1 MRYQGDEM
9 MDRRLKQILNAQNM
23 MTKRKVFYISSA
35 TVALLATGICS
46 PQVIQADQTATT
58 ESTQVQTEQ
67 SEVQKVE
74 ENSKVETSQVDVEST
89 TDSERSENTT
99 IGATSKETE
108 AAQTTELTAQED
120 TEKTL
125 MNVESETEPVQK
137 EETKQLVERKHGND
151 WYLIDKET
159 GEKATGFQRLEE
171 QAKTVYY
178 NNEGKMQY
186 GWQWVNNATHYFDT
200 FNGAMAI
207 GEKNINGHW
216 YLFNEQG
223 QMQRGFQ
230 TLENSDEKKTV
241 YYNKDGWMLYG
252 WQWVNNATHY
262 FDMFNGAMATGE
274 KNINGHWYLFDRQ
287 GQMQRGFQE
296 LDQYGQNKTVYYN
309 DQGHMLYG
317 QQRIAN
323 KWYNFDTFDGAMKT
337 GFQYI
342 AGQNKWVYYAVDGN
356 NRGQMQY
363 GFQNIAGKTYYFDTF
378 NGAQSKNKQQNINGN
393 WYLFDEA
400 GIMQT
405 GFQNLTRYGQN
416 KVVYYAPNG
425 QMQYGYQTI
434 AGKRY
439 YFDTFDGAMKRNA
452 LVFDKD
458 NKVLIYFTGDGSAAQ
473 GVNVLIEGKM
483 YGFTEE
489 GALINAPGEAKIAG
503 KWYLFGDND
512 QLLTGMQILSDK
524 RQVYYDLETAQMK
537 YGQLN
542 LAGKWYLFDKIN
554 GAMQTGFKDLKEYGQ
569 NKTVYYNKQGQM
581 QYGQQLIAGHWYLF
595 DTFDG
600 AMKTGLQ
607 WIKDQAK
614 FVYYAS
620 NGQMQYGTIQ
630 AGRITYYADQVTGSI
645 DGVFNNA
652 EVIGQNPELPTGCEI
667 TAVTMMLRYAGK
679 NVNKIQLAHEMP
691 KSNNGDYGFVGDPFS
706 VTGWWVF
713 PTGVAPVVNKYM
725 GTSKVMTGASWSD
738 IYRQLLNGRLVVV
751 WMANMNGFVNHAI
764 TLTGYRKGVIY
775 YNNPWTAKKES
786 MTADQFY
793 KHWNAN
799 RQRALS
805 Y

>member
-1 MRYQGDEM
+1 MLFR
-9 MDRRLKQILNAQNM
+9 
-23 MTKRKVFYISSA
+23 S
-35 TVALLATGICS
+35 VALLATGICS

-125 MNVESETEPVQK
+125 VNVESETEPVQK
-137 EETKQLVERKHGND
+137 EETKQLVERKQGND

-207 GEKNINGHW
+207 
-216 YLFNEQG
+216 
-223 QMQRGFQ
+223 
-230 TLENSDEKKTV
+230 
-241 YYNKDGWMLYG
+241 
-252 WQWVNNATHY
+252 
-262 FDMFNGAMATGE
+262 GE

-378 NGAQSKNKQQNINGN
+378 NGAQSKLAGFFDNVA
-393 WYLFDEA
+393 YLKETCGYIDIMDEYDSFIADNSRVYRSADIGRSCGA
-400 GIMQT
+400 GAAAIE
-405 GFQNLTRYGQN
+405 FEHVSFRY
-416 KVVYYAPNG
+416 P
-425 QMQYGYQTI
+425 
-434 AGKRY
+434 
-439 YFDTFDGAMKRNA
+439 
-452 LVFDKD
+452 
-458 NKVLIYFTGDGSAAQ
+458 GS
-473 GVNVLIEGKM
+473 GKM
-483 YGFTEE
+483 
-489 GALINAPGEAKIAG
+489 ALEDVSFQIAPGEKV
-503 KWYLFGDND
+503 
-512 QLLTGMQILSDK
+512 S
-524 RQVYYDLETAQMK
+524 
-537 YGQLN
+537 
-542 LAGKWYLFDKIN
+542 
-554 GAMQTGFKDLKEYGQ
+554 
-569 NKTVYYNKQGQM
+569 
-581 QYGQQLIAGHWYLF
+581 
-595 DTFDG
+595 
-600 AMKTGLQ
+600 
-607 WIKDQAK
+607 
-614 FVYYAS
+614 FVGS
-620 NGQMQYGTIQ
+620 NGEI
-630 AGRITYYADQVTGSI
+630 GR
-645 DGVFNNA
+645 
-652 EVIGQNPELPTGCEI
+652 
-667 TAVTMMLRYAGK
+667 
-679 NVNKIQLAHEMP
+679 AH
-691 KSNNGDYGFVGDPFS
+691 V
-706 VTGWWVF
+706 
-713 PTGVAPVVNKYM
+713 
-725 GTSKVMTGASWSD
+725 
-738 IYRQLLNGRLVVV
+738 
-751 WMANMNGFVNHAI
+751 
-764 TLTGYRKGVIY
+764 
-775 YNNPWTAKKES
+775 
-786 MTADQFY
+786 
-793 KHWNAN
+793 
-799 RQRALS
+799 
-805 Y
+805 

>member
-1 MRYQGDEM
+1 M

-23 MTKRKVFYISSA
+23 MAKRKVFYISSA

-108 AAQTTELTAQED
+108 ATQTTELTAQED

-186 GWQWVNNATHYFDT
+186 GWQWINNATHYFDT

-262 FDMFNGAMATGE
+262 FDTFNGAMATGE

-439 YFDTFDGAMKRNA
+439 YFDTFDGVR
-452 LVFDKD
+452 
-458 NKVLIYFTGDGSAAQ
+458 
-473 GVNVLIEGKM
+473 
-483 YGFTEE
+483 
-489 GALINAPGEAKIAG
+489 
-503 KWYLFGDND
+503 
-512 QLLTGMQILSDK
+512 
-524 RQVYYDLETAQMK
+524 
-537 YGQLN
+537 
-542 LAGKWYLFDKIN
+542 
-554 GAMQTGFKDLKEYGQ
+554 
-569 NKTVYYNKQGQM
+569 
-581 QYGQQLIAGHWYLF
+581 
-595 DTFDG
+595 
-600 AMKTGLQ
+600 
-607 WIKDQAK
+607 
-614 FVYYAS
+614 
-620 NGQMQYGTIQ
+620 
-630 AGRITYYADQVTGSI
+630 
-645 DGVFNNA
+645 
-652 EVIGQNPELPTGCEI
+652 
-667 TAVTMMLRYAGK
+667 
-679 NVNKIQLAHEMP
+679 
-691 KSNNGDYGFVGDPFS
+691 
-706 VTGWWVF
+706 
-713 PTGVAPVVNKYM
+713 
-725 GTSKVMTGASWSD
+725 
-738 IYRQLLNGRLVVV
+738 
-751 WMANMNGFVNHAI
+751 
-764 TLTGYRKGVIY
+764 
-775 YNNPWTAKKES
+775 
-786 MTADQFY
+786 
-793 KHWNAN
+793 
-799 RQRALS
+799 
-805 Y
+805 

>member
-137 EETKQLVERKHGND
+137 EETKQLVERKQGND

-287 GQMQRGFQE
+287 GQMQ
-296 LDQYGQNKTVYYN
+296 
-309 DQGHMLYG
+309 
-317 QQRIAN
+317 
-323 KWYNFDTFDGAMKT
+323 
-337 GFQYI
+337 
-342 AGQNKWVYYAVDGN
+342 
-356 NRGQMQY
+356 
-363 GFQNIAGKTYYFDTF
+363 
-378 NGAQSKNKQQNINGN
+378 
-393 WYLFDEA
+393 
-400 GIMQT
+400 
-405 GFQNLTRYGQN
+405 
-416 KVVYYAPNG
+416 
-425 QMQYGYQTI
+425 
-434 AGKRY
+434 
-439 YFDTFDGAMKRNA
+439 
-452 LVFDKD
+452 
-458 NKVLIYFTGDGSAAQ
+458 
-473 GVNVLIEGKM
+473 
-483 YGFTEE
+483 
-489 GALINAPGEAKIAG
+489 
-503 KWYLFGDND
+503 
-512 QLLTGMQILSDK
+512 
-524 RQVYYDLETAQMK
+524 
-537 YGQLN
+537 
-542 LAGKWYLFDKIN
+542 
-554 GAMQTGFKDLKEYGQ
+554 
-569 NKTVYYNKQGQM
+569 
-581 QYGQQLIAGHWYLF
+581 
-595 DTFDG
+595 
-600 AMKTGLQ
+600 
-607 WIKDQAK
+607 
-614 FVYYAS
+614 
-620 NGQMQYGTIQ
+620 
-630 AGRITYYADQVTGSI
+630 
-645 DGVFNNA
+645 
-652 EVIGQNPELPTGCEI
+652 
-667 TAVTMMLRYAGK
+667 
-679 NVNKIQLAHEMP
+679 
-691 KSNNGDYGFVGDPFS
+691 
-706 VTGWWVF
+706 
-713 PTGVAPVVNKYM
+713 
-725 GTSKVMTGASWSD
+725 
-738 IYRQLLNGRLVVV
+738 
-751 WMANMNGFVNHAI
+751 
-764 TLTGYRKGVIY
+764 
-775 YNNPWTAKKES
+775 
-786 MTADQFY
+786 
-793 KHWNAN
+793 
-799 RQRALS
+799 
-805 Y
+805 